1 MAQYGTIQHS
11 ITGGLDDIYTPRSFA
26 QNSSGE
32 IYSVGTFVGTFS
44 LGGETIT
51 TNSANAV
58 YVAKYGADL
67 AVIWLKKITEN
78 EFVIQDT
85 WTRFALDTDDNL
97 LIGLSYTGVLYYNN
111 DSSGTPATRGAV
123 LVKLDPDAN
132 YIWTLELEG
141 DIIGR
146 RGVAVDSDNNIFVTG
161 RLGND
166 MFISKFDSNGV
177 LVWNNTGGGPNLDDQ
192 GYNVALDN
200 SGNVFVAGMLS
211 PSNSV
216 YFNDIHVTFSIT
228 AQNPFFIAKYL
239 ANGTVQWVRYVY
251 GTIWDKYVI
260 ISDMDC
266 LSDGSIVAA
275 GGYSQPLLMFSN
287 GFSSVGPQMAGQ
299 DDFFLTRFSADGDRM
314 WVNLSPPINGA
325 EGGMVVSVEN
335 EVIHLLR
342 NFEGTITNDVDTL
355 TSYGNLDLL
364 LEQYD
369 PSGNLLSY
377 TQYGGTNIDGAT
389 DLMVDNNSTYV
400 IGMTQSPT
408 VNVGT
413 DSFSPDYPSS
423 MYIIKLTQS
432 PIGISPLE
440 QAQLGTLYPNPN
452 NGSFTISASG
462 LVGDVRVTNV
472 TGQVVYSGVAN
483 AFGKTEVQ
491 SPNVPSGVYVVH
503 YEQGD

>member
-1 MAQYGTIQHS
+1 MVYWFG
-11 ITGGLDDIYTPRSFA
+11 IT
-26 QNSSGE
+26 
-32 IYSVGTFVGTFS
+32 
-44 LGGETIT
+44 
-51 TNSANAV
+51 
-58 YVAKYGADL
+58 
-67 AVIWLKKITEN
+67 
-78 EFVIQDT
+78 
-85 WTRFALDTDDNL
+85 
-97 LIGLSYTGVLYYNN
+97 
-111 DSSGTPATRGAV
+111 
-123 LVKLDPDAN
+123 
-132 YIWTLELEG
+132 
-141 DIIGR
+141 
-146 RGVAVDSDNNIFVTG
+146 
-161 RLGND
+161 
-166 MFISKFDSNGV
+166 
-177 LVWNNTGGGPNLDDQ
+177 TGGGPNLDDQ

-413 DSFSPDYPSS
+413 DSFRR
-423 MYIIKLTQS
+423 IIHQMHH
-432 PIGISPLE
+432 
-440 QAQLGTLYPNPN
+440 QAHAKSNWYFTSGTSAAGTLYPNPN

-472 TGQVVYSGVAN
+472 TGQVVQRRAN

-491 SPNVPSGVYVVH
+491 LPKCRCVRCITNKVTNQFELKWWLHPRTPLPFQPSS
-503 YEQGD
+503 EQNHSTPIASNNQSSGISKGAQRQIRNPAVFFRREE